1 MIDQSV
7 ILWLIIIIWGFTN
20 FIACGHFQ
28 WTENS
33 VSHKKPKWP
42 AIEAYLN
49 NERDD
54 AFD

>member
-1 MIDQSV
+1 MRP
-7 ILWLIIIIWGFTN
+7 TN
-20 FIACGHFQ
+20 FIAGGHFKFLTKKL
-28 WTENS
+28 WS
-33 VSHKKPKWP
+33 LSHKKPKWP